1 MHNLSLQAALPISCP
16 ARSAGAIEH
25 FASRGA
31 LDIVGLGEQRVR
43 QLIDLGL
50 VRDVADLYSIDWDVL
65 RPLDGWG
72 DTSITNLQR
81 TLDASKGQPL
91 ARLLVGLNIRHLG
104 PSGAEALASARG
116 HIDRIMDAT
125 VEELA
130 AGAGVGRVRA
140 RAEGGDRKSGV
151 WGKSG

>member
-31 LDIVGLGEQRVR
+31 LDIEGLGEQRVR
-43 QLIDLGL
+43 QLIALGL

-72 DTSITNLQR
+72 ETSITNLR
-81 TLDASKGQPL
+81 SALEASKQQPL
-91 ARLLVGLNIRHLG
+91 WRLLVGLNIRQ
-104 PSGAEALASARG
+104 
-116 HIDRIMDAT
+116 
-125 VEELA
+125 
-130 AGAGVGRVRA
+130 
-140 RAEGGDRKSGV
+140 DRKSTRLN
-151 WGKSG
+151 SSHSCASRMPSSA

>member
-81 TLDASKGQPL
+81 ALDASKGQPL

-116 HIDRIMDAT
+116 HIDRIMEA
-125 VEELA
+125 
-130 AGAGVGRVRA
+130 
-140 RAEGGDRKSGV
+140 RKSTRLN
-151 WGKSG
+151 SSHSCAT